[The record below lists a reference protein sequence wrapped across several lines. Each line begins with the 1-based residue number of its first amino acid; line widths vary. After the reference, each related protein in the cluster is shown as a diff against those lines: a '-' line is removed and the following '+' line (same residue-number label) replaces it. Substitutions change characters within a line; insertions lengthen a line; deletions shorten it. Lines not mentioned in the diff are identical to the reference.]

1 MSNDSSTGGFIQP
14 TSAAPIE
21 DAALDALLQ
30 ALVAGVTGLPLN
42 LVRPRWQ
49 AVPTAQPEPATDW
62 CAIGVID
69 ETPPPFSALRHV
81 GRDVSGTN
89 PNGYSISTEWTQL
102 RVLASFYGP
111 AARGNAATM
120 RAGLMIGQNRETLFG
135 SGIALVDAPGV
146 ARFVPSMVN
155 NQTVRRVDIE
165 MLFNRAIQRT
175 WPIDDL
181 LSAQIQ
187 FNRDD
192 SSSPQP
198 IATPSSSSPLE
209 P

>member
-69 ETPPPFSALRHV
+69 ETPPPFSALRHA
-81 GRDVSGTN
+81 
-89 PNGYSISTEWTQL
+89 NGYSISTEWTQL

-111 AARGNAATM
+111 TARGNAATM

-135 SGIALVDAPGV
+135 SGIALAEAPGA

-165 MLFNRAIQRT
+165 MMFNRAIQRT